1 MAKKEKAMKKRII
14 AGLVLVL
21 TLTTMTGCIKVVKM
35 GEEGSLTGE
44 VAFNAGDD
52 VGSFWESK
60 AIPELTEKAVDLG
73 EFLTEANGDLNSLA
87 DKYGKYSMGNSGELT
102 YTVKG
107 SGKVT
112 AVETE
117 KKAGFITIA
126 LDGYNG
132 SEEIKIQVGS
142 VIKGSS
148 VRDALSFIKFG
159 DYTNQKEYAAVSQSI
174 NDVIMET
181 VINPD
186 TAAEMNGKTVEFV
199 GCFTVKGNDTIL
211 ITPVVMNQK

>member
-1 MAKKEKAMKKRII
+1 MKKRII
-14 AGLVLVL
+14 AGLVLVIAL
-21 TLTTMTGCIKVVKM
+21 TMMTGCVKVVKM
-35 GEEGSLTGE
+35 GEEGNLTGE

-52 VGSFWESK
+52 VSSFWESK
-60 AIPELTEKAVDLG
+60 AIPELNEKAIDLG
-73 EFLTEANGDLNSLA
+73 TFLTEANGDLKSLA
-87 DKYGKYSMGNSGELT
+87 DKYGKYSMGDSGELT

-107 SGKVT
+107 TGLVT

-117 KKAGFITIA
+117 KKAGFIT
-126 LDGYNG
+126 LTLEGYSG

-159 DYTNQKEYAAVSQSI
+159 DYTNQEEYAAVSQSI
-174 NDVIMET
+174 NEVIMNT

-186 TAAEMNGKTVEFV
+186 TACELNGKTIEFV
-199 GCFTVKGNDTIL
+199 GCFTVNDNDTIL
-211 ITPVVMNQK
+211 ITPVVLNQK

>member
-1 MAKKEKAMKKRII
+1 MKKRII
-14 AGLVLVL
+14 AVLIMGL
-21 TLTTMTGCIKVVKM
+21 TLMTMTGCIKVVKI
-35 GEEGSLTGE
+35 GEEDKITGK
-44 VAFNAGDD
+44 VAFSAGDD
-52 VGSFWESK
+52 VGSFWDSK

-73 EFLTEANGDLNSLA
+73 EFLTEAKGDLNSLA
-87 DKYGKYSMGNSGELT
+87 DKYGKYSMGDSGELT

-117 KKAGFITIA
+117 KKAGFITVA
-126 LDGYNG
+126 LDGYSG

-159 DYTNQKEYAAVSQSI
+159 DYTNQEEYAAISQSI
-174 NDVIMET
+174 NAAIMDT
-181 VINPD
+181 VINPE
-186 TAAEMNGKTVEFV
+186 TAAELNGKTIDFT
-199 GCFTVKGNDTIL
+199 GCFTVKDNDTIL
-211 ITPVVMNQK
+211 ITPVVISEK